1 VQFLLI
7 PDSFKGSL
15 SATEVT
21 QIMSDCIEKVLPRS
35 NHTTFPFSDGGEGAL
50 DTLVE
55 KAAGK
60 LIFCDSVDALN
71 RKINKPYFMFEK
83 EATAWI
89 ELSQC
94 AGLVGIEKK
103 RQNPLNTST
112 LGVGH
117 QIKHALDLG
126 CRKIILGI
134 GGSATHDLGAG
145 IFVALGGQ
153 LLDHRGHAVFP
164 SGGNLNRVYKID
176 NSLID
181 SRIEQTEFVI
191 ACDVN
196 NPLLGEKG
204 AAYVYATQK
213 GASSN
218 MIKTLET
225 NGAHLIQLIE
235 HLNGQRLN
243 SIEGGGAAGG
253 VAAGLK
259 GLLDAQ
265 ITNGF
270 DLLSKKTALEK
281 ALQKATIIFT
291 GEGRF
296 DGQSAAGKLPHK
308 IAQWGDEQKKI
319 TFIFAGSVDPLV
331 EQDKLSANIRLINCK
346 PEHQNTEEAMK
357 FAKQNLQNR
366 VLSILNELKKL
377 D

>member
-1 VQFLLI
+1 MQFLLI

-21 QIMSDCIEKVLPRS
+21 QIMSVCIEKILPQS
-35 NHTTFPFSDGGEGAL
+35 NYTTFPFSDGGEGAL

-55 KAAGK
+55 KAVGK

-71 RKINKPYFMFEK
+71 KKNHKPYFMFEK
-83 EATAWI
+83 EATGWI

-94 AGLVGIEKK
+94 AGLIGIEKK
-103 RQNPLNTST
+103 SQNPLKTST
-112 LGVGH
+112 LGVGY
-117 QIKHALDLG
+117 QIKHAMNQG

-134 GGSATHDLGAG
+134 GGSATHDLGTG

-164 SGGNLNRVYKID
+164 SGGNLNKVKKID

-181 SRIEQTEFVI
+181 SSIEETEFVI

-196 NPLLGEKG
+196 NRLLGEKG

-218 MIKTLET
+218 MVETLEA

-235 HLNGQRLN
+235 HLNGQKLT

-265 ITNGF
+265 IDNGF
-270 DLLSKKTALEK
+270 DLLSKKTGLEK
-281 ALQKATIIFT
+281 ALQKANIIFT
-291 GEGRF
+291 GEGQF
-296 DGQSAAGKLPHK
+296 DGQTSAGKLPFK
-308 IAQWGDEQKKI
+308 IAQWGDEQKKT

-331 EQDKLSANIRLINCK
+331 EEKKLPQNIRLINCK
-346 PEHQNTEEAMK
+346 PEHHNTKEAMK
-357 FAKQNLQNR
+357 FAKQNLQNG
-366 VLSILNELKKL
+366 VLSVLNELKK
-377 D
+377 